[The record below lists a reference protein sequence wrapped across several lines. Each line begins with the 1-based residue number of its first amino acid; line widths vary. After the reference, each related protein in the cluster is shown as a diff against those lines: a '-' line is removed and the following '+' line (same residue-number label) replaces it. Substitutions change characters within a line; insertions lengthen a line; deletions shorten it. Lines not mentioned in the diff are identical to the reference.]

1 MFRLTFDGDRV
12 IDGGLV
18 GHRDLD
24 GRLLGR
30 ALLPDVDVAF
40 VHAPDEQ
47 TVALLS
53 EVSRGRNL
61 GTRLITTSAA
71 VLCFPWVLLSKVG
84 CDTNRTHDP

>member
-40 VHAPDEQ
+40 VYAPDEQ
-47 TVALLS
+47 TAALLS
-53 EVSRGRNL
+53 EWEEILQHVS
-61 GTRLITTSAA
+61 SQQ
-71 VLCFPWVLLSKVG
+71 VLQCFVVPVVLLSKVC
-84 CDTNRTHDP
+84 CDANRTHDP